1 VSEII
6 LGFFILSIL
15 LRIGGQEIM
24 PISRI
29 LKVLSFYLNDI
40 LKRKIAAIKTLE
52 TVGKSKG
59 GVSPVPYF
67 F

>member
-15 LRIGGQEIM
+15 LKIGGQEIM
-24 PISRI
+24 PILRI

-40 LKRKIAAIKTLE
+40 LRTKIAATKIVVK
-52 TVGKSKG
+52 VG
-59 GVSPVPYF
+59 
-67 F
+67 

>member
-15 LRIGGQEIM
+15 LRIGGQEII
-24 PISRI
+24 PILRI

-40 LKRKIAAIKTLE
+40 LRRKIAAIKTLE
-52 TVGKSKG
+52 TVGKIKG
-59 GVSPVPYF
+59 
-67 F
+67 

>member
-24 PISRI
+24 PILRI

-40 LKRKIAAIKTLE
+40 LRRKIAAIKTLE
-52 TVGKSKG
+52 TVGKIKG
-59 GVSPVPYF
+59 WLRQSHNF